1 LQAFHEYLPRKAN
14 RIYLTLHQVLKE
26 TMKVHKSNKYKLPHM
41 KKARLERLRLLPLQV
56 HCEAALVNEVQEKLV
71 AWNI

>member
-1 LQAFHEYLPRKAN
+1 MQAFHEYSPRKAN

-26 TMKVHKSNKYKLPHM
+26 AMRVHGCNKYNITHM
-41 KKARLERLRLLPLQV
+41 KKRTLERLGALPLQIRCDAELV
-56 HCEAALVNEVQEKLV
+56 HEAREKLA